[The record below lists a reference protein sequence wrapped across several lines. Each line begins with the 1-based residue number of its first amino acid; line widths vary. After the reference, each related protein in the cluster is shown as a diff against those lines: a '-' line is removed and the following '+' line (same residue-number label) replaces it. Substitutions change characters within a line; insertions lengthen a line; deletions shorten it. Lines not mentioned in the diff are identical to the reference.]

1 MNENLLGHKLKLER
15 EAKGFTLEKISDELR
30 IPLKFLEGM
39 ERNDFTG
46 FPGPTYERAFLRTYA
61 KHLGLNGDELMLLY
75 RELKGDTT
83 VTPAIEPEDEF
94 TRETFHLPFRKRAGF
109 KITEQVKFR
118 ALIALSLI
126 FIILTFLG
134 IRQCSSK
141 GAAGAQTASS
151 GSGQPR
157 MVLTA
162 DVTDECWFEIVSDN
176 EPLNKMLLKAGDQK
190 KWEASNEFVL
200 VNIGNKDAVKFELDG
215 KPVDFGPHKGKSI
228 KDFTLR
234 RQGAENGK

>member
-1 MNENLLGHKLKLER
+1 MNENLLGGKLKNER
-15 EAKGFTLEKISDELR
+15 EAKGFSLEKISDELR

-75 RELKGDTT
+75 RELKGDTA
-83 VTPAIEPEDEF
+83 TPPELEPEKEF
-94 TRETFHLPFRKRAGF
+94 TPGSLRLSLRKRQFF
-109 KITEQVKFR
+109 KITEGAKFG
-118 ALIALSLI
+118 ALIALSI
-126 FIILTFLG
+126 VFIILAVLG
-134 IRQCSSK
+134 IRQCGAR
-141 GAAGAQTASS
+141 GAAGAQAAAS

-162 DVTDECWFEIVSDN
+162 DVTDECWFEIVTDN
-176 EPLNKMLLKAGDQK
+176 EPLNKMLLKAGDKK
-190 KWEASNEFVL
+190 KWEANNEFVL
-200 VNIGNKDAVKFELDG
+200 VNIANKDAVRFELDG
-215 KPVDFGPHKGKSI
+215 KPVDFGSHKGKSI

-234 RQGAENGK
+234 RQGVENGQ